1 MKNRL
6 NKKKIVLIS
15 ILTPVTALLLAFII
29 LCVTTMSMYS
39 PTFLRRVLSRW
50 DSSVTDYKLF
60 PERLITKGEQPYSY
74 TKNIDSSL
82 GSLAVRYSNNQKTLN
97 TFVDSTDT
105 TSFIIVK
112 NDEVVYE
119 RYANGYNENSVNTS
133 FSMAKSVVS
142 LLIGKAIENGYIQ
155 SVHEPIENYITE
167 FKGKEIGKTTIED
180 LLLMRSNI
188 SYSENG
194 FLWFGDDTLT
204 YFHSDLRE
212 LALTHTKL
220 TDEYHGNFHYNNYH
234 PLLLGIILE
243 RSTESTVS
251 GFLEREIWQKI
262 GAEYDATWS
271 IDSLKSGFEKMES
284 GINFRAIDFVKIG
297 SMVLH
302 DGLWNGTRVISTDW
316 LKTSTLCEFPINADE
331 YNGTFLAGKNIG
343 YKYMWYSTPS
353 PQAGYDIFAWGKS
366 DQILYISPANNT
378 VIFRTGKT
386 DGGVSNW
393 VESIQNIISAT
404 SQNN

>member
-1 MKNRL
+1 MKNKL
-6 NKKKIVLIS
+6 SKKKIILIS

-29 LCVTTMSMYS
+29 LCFTTIGMYS
-39 PTFLRRVLSRW
+39 PTFLRRVLTHW

-60 PERLITKGEQPYSY
+60 PERLIIKSDQPYTY

-82 GSLAVRYSNNQKTLN
+82 DNLAVRYSNKQKTLSE
-97 TFVDSTDT
+97 FVDGTDT

-119 RYANGYNENSVNTS
+119 RYANGYDKNSVNTS

-142 LLIGKAIENGYIQ
+142 LLIGKAIENGFIK

-167 FKGKEIGKTTIED
+167 FKGKEIGKTTIEE
-180 LLLMRSNI
+180 LLLMRSDI

-220 TDEYHGNFHYNNYH
+220 TNKYHGNFHYNNYH

-243 RSTESTVS
+243 RSTE
-251 GFLEREIWQKI
+251 
-262 GAEYDATWS
+262 
-271 IDSLKSGFEKMES
+271 
-284 GINFRAIDFVKIG
+284 
-297 SMVLH
+297 
-302 DGLWNGTRVISTDW
+302 
-316 LKTSTLCEFPINADE
+316 
-331 YNGTFLAGKNIG
+331 
-343 YKYMWYSTPS
+343 
-353 PQAGYDIFAWGKS
+353 
-366 DQILYISPANNT
+366 
-378 VIFRTGKT
+378 
-386 DGGVSNW
+386 
-393 VESIQNIISAT
+393 
-404 SQNN
+404 